1 LTIRHL
7 VFSAGGHRLLNEAI
21 VAAGLPKKERLPSF
35 EDYTLRIER
44 NERQLER
51 DAIMF
56 QRRVVPAQRML
67 DWLDDHGLLPDERG
81 RRKYTR
87 VAFGEDPVRRRFRR
101 RGMLMAWGSGPD
113 SHMDGPPEASVS
125 SDWHAKVM
133 ADRRP
138 AYRKDGHGF

>member
-1 LTIRHL
+1 LTYRHL
-7 VFSAGGHRLLNEAI
+7 VFSDHRLLNSAI
-21 VAAGLPKKERLPSF
+21 AAAGLPEKERLPS
-35 EDYTLRIER
+35 DYMGEVER
-44 NERQLER
+44 HERQLER
-51 DAIMF
+51 DGIMF
-56 QRRVVPAQRML
+56 QRLIVPVQRML

-113 SHMDGPPEASVS
+113 SYMAGAPEAVAHS
-125 SDWHAKVM
+125 WHAKLM

-138 AYRKDGHGF
+138 AYRKDGYGF